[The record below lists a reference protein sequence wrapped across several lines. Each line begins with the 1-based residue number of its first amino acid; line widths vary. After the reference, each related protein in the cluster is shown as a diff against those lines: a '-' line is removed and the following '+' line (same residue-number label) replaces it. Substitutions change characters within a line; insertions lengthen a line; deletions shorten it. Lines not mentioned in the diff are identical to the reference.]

1 MIKYNILKIRAKI
14 SYSAYVKQITIQE
27 LIFKQIVKSYTH
39 FYGEPNDL
47 MSSKMLKTFFL
58 TLAVCPLRHSLI
70 MVSEYKKTGKA
81 GDNFTQLGLDALA
94 LKLKLMTNKNEFFDI
109 FQKVKVGGKHMFE

>member
-1 MIKYNILKIRAKI
+1 
-14 SYSAYVKQITIQE
+14 
-27 LIFKQIVKSYTH
+27 
-39 FYGEPNDL
+39 
-47 MSSKMLKTFFL
+47 
-58 TLAVCPLRHSLI
+58 